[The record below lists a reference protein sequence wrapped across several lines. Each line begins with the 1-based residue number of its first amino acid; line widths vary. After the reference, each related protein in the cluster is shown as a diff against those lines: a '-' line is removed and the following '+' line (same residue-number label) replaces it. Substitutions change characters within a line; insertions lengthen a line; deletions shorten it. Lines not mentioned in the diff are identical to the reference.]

1 MPARPAPDRSSHV
14 ADLRES
20 VWSLVATT
28 AGLAVALLVVPGVS
42 VSSPW
47 SVLLV
52 GLVVTVGDALV
63 RPALRVLAA
72 RFGPLAALLLG
83 LAAQVA
89 VAWAALVHV
98 PGLHLSHGTD
108 VVPVLLVAAVVMAA
122 GRWLLGL
129 RDNDYVLGDLR
140 RRARR
145 GARRGARRRARAA
158 GRAAAGGEAVPP
170 AGAAAGERGVLI
182 VQLDGLAQA
191 TLAFAVQAGLAPT
204 LTRWLRE
211 GSHRLEPWWA
221 EVPSTTPAS
230 QAGLLH
236 GAADR
241 VPAFRWWDRELGR
254 LVVTNHPRDAALVEE
269 RLAEAGPGLLA
280 GGGVAVSTMFSGG
293 AATSLLV
300 VSRARRGLGP
310 GATFVEFCSS
320 PFVLARALLL
330 TVGELVKEL
339 YQGWQQTARRVEPR
353 VSRLGAYPA
362 LRAITNVL
370 LRDLNTSLV
379 AEQMVQ
385 GAPVIFVDFV
395 DHDEIAHHAG
405 PLRPES
411 LRSLE
416 GLDRVVGLLERFG
429 QQTARPYDVVVLS
442 DHGQS
447 LGEPFAKTYGL
458 TLEALVR
465 RLAGEDRPGEA
476 SSPDPGTGGRRAA
489 ARRDVATAQARGE
502 RGEQWHEVAEALRAL
517 SGTARGHDAVGPEGD
532 AARRGEQGAAAAE
545 GAPLVVAAS
554 GNFAGVWV
562 PGTDGPLPLSR
573 LVERW
578 PDLVPG
584 LAAHPGVGVVVG
596 RDDDGRPVALGAHGL
611 RHLVTG
617 VVEGLDPTAAYGP
630 RAAPDLARAAGL
642 DSAADLLVVSS
653 VDDAGLVHPFEGLV
667 GSHGGL
673 GGEQNRAVLL
683 HPASWEVD
691 DALRAGEGAARQ
703 LVGADAVHRQLV
715 GWLAALGLG
724 PGAGDAAPSRG
735 PDAGEPAAEAAG
747 GESAVEPVA
756 GAPS

>member
-1 MPARPAPDRSSHV
+1 MAAGDPARPTPPPKDRGSRV

-28 AGLAVALLVVPGVS
+28 AGLAVALLVVPGIS

-47 SVLLV
+47 AVLAVALA
-52 GLVVTVGDALV
+52 VTVGDALV

-72 RFGPLAALLLG
+72 RFGPLSALLLG
-83 LAAQVA
+83 LAAQVLI
-89 VAWAALVHV
+89 AWAALVHV
-98 PGLHLSHGTD
+98 PGLHLTHGTD
-108 VVPVLLVAAVVMAA
+108 VVPVLVVAAVVMAV

-145 GARRGARRRARAA
+145 GARRRARAA
-158 GRAAAGGEAVPP
+158 ERAGGASTP
-170 AGAAAGERGVLI
+170 APGGDRGVLI
-182 VQLDGLAQA
+182 VQLDGLAQD
-191 TLAFAVQAGLAPT
+191 TLEFAVRAGLAPT

-211 GSHRLEPWWA
+211 GTHRLEPWWA
-221 EVPSTTPAS
+221 QVPSTTPAS

-254 LVVTNHPRDAALVEE
+254 LLVTNHPRDAALLEE
-269 RLAEAGPGLLA
+269 RLAQSGPGLLA

-300 VSRARRGLGP
+300 VSRARRGIGP

-320 PFVLARALLL
+320 PFVLVRAVLL

-395 DHDEIAHHAG
+395 DHDEVAHHAG

-416 GLDRVVGLLERFG
+416 GLDRVVGLLEQLGR
-429 QQTARPYDVVVLS
+429 QTARPYDVVVLS

-458 TLEALVR
+458 TLDALVR
-465 RLAGEDRPGEA
+465 RLTGAAPGPASADDERPG
-476 SSPDPGTGGRRAA
+476 P
-489 ARRDVATAQARGE
+489 RRDVATAQARGE

-517 SGTARGHDAVGPEGD
+517 SGTARGHDAVGPESGRVAGD
-532 AARRGEQGAAAAE
+532 RPTRGSETDLATEQD
-545 GAPLVVAAS
+545 LVVAAS

-562 PGTDGPLPLSR
+562 TGSDEPLRLSR

-584 LAAHPGVGVVVG
+584 LAAHPGIGVVVG

-617 VVEGLDPTAAYGP
+617 AVEGEDPTAVYGP
-630 RAAPDLARAAGL
+630 RAADDLAHAAGL

-683 HPASWEVD
+683 HPADWEVD
-691 DALRAGEGAARQ
+691 DALRTGSDDARL

-715 GWLAALGLG
+715 AWLAALGLG
-724 PGAGDAAPSRG
+724 PAAP
-735 PDAGEPAAEAAG
+735 PAG
-747 GESAVEPVA
+747 GGTSTSAARTPDEPPAGHAEEVA
-756 GAPS
+756 S

>member
-1 MPARPAPDRSSHV
+1 MAGAAAQPAGDRPSRG

-42 VSSPW
+42 VTSPW
-47 SVLLV
+47 SVLVVALA
-52 GLVVTVGDALV
+52 VTVGDAVV
-63 RPALRVLAA
+63 RPALRLLAS

-83 LAAQVA
+83 LAAQLLI
-89 VAWAALVHV
+89 AWAALEHV
-98 PGLHLSHGTD
+98 PGLHLSRGTD
-108 VVPVLLVAAVVMAA
+108 VVAVLVVAAVVMAV

-145 GARRGARRRARAA
+145 GARRRARAA
-158 GRAAAGGEAVPP
+158 GRADAP
-170 AGAAAGERGVLI
+170 ATRPGGERGVLI
-182 VQLDGLAQA
+182 VQLDGLAQG
-191 TLAFAVQAGLAPT
+191 TLEFAVQSGLAPT

-211 GSHRLEPWWA
+211 GTHRLEPWWA

-254 LVVTNHPRDAALVEE
+254 LLVTNHPRDAEVIEE
-269 RLAEAGPGLLA
+269 RLARAGPGLLA
-280 GGGVAVSTMFSGG
+280 GGGVAVSTMFTGG

-320 PFVLARALLL
+320 PFVLVRALLL

-370 LRDLNTSLV
+370 LRDLTTSLV
-379 AEQMVQ
+379 AEQMVG

-395 DHDEIAHHAG
+395 DHDEVAHHAG

-416 GLDRVVGLLERFG
+416 GLDRVVGLLEQLGR
-429 QQTARPYDVVVLS
+429 QTARPYDVVVLS

-447 LGEPFAKTYGL
+447 LGEPFAKTYGR

-465 RLAGEDRPGEA
+465 ELAGGAGADHDG
-476 SSPDPGTGGRRAA
+476 
-489 ARRDVATAQARGE
+489 DVATAQARGE
-502 RGEQWHEVAEALRAL
+502 RGEQWREVAEALRAL
-517 SGTARGHDAVGPEGD
+517 SGTSRGHDAVGPESEHGRR
-532 AARRGEQGAAAAE
+532 AREEPVPVAGSE
-545 GAPLVVAAS
+545 LVVAAS

-562 PGTDGPLPLSR
+562 PGTEGPLTLAQ
-573 LVERW
+573 LVDRW

-596 RDDDGRPVALGAHGL
+596 RDDGGRPVALGAYGL
-611 RHLVTG
+611 RHLATG
-617 VVEGLDPTAAYGP
+617 VVDGQDPTAAYGP
-630 RAAPDLARAAGL
+630 RAAADLARAAGL

-683 HPASWEVD
+683 HPAAWAVD
-691 DALRAGEGAARQ
+691 DALRTGETGDRTI
-703 LVGADAVHRQLV
+703 VGADAVHRQLV
-715 GWLAALGLG
+715 AWLATLGLG
-724 PGAGDAAPSRG
+724 PAAGRSAGAAER
-735 PDAGEPAAEAAG
+735 EAAG
-747 GESAVEPVA
+747 TSDDAAE
-756 GAPS
+756 GAAP

>member
-1 MPARPAPDRSSHV
+1 MDLAAAQASRDRASRV

-42 VSSPW
+42 VSEPW
-47 SVLLV
+47 SVLVV
-52 GLVVTVGDALV
+52 GLIVTVGDALV

-83 LAAQVA
+83 LAAQLL

-108 VVPVLLVAAVVMAA
+108 VVPVLLVAAVVMAI

-145 GARRGARRRARAA
+145 GARRRARAA
-158 GRAAAGGEAVPP
+158 ER
-170 AGAAAGERGVLI
+170 AGAGTTAPQPGGERGVLV
-182 VQLDGLAQA
+182 VQLDGLAQG
-191 TLAFAVQAGLAPT
+191 TLEFAVQAGLAPT

-211 GSHRLEPWWA
+211 GTHRLEPWWA
-221 EVPSTTPAS
+221 QVPSTTPAS

-254 LVVTNHPRDAALVEE
+254 LLVTNHPRDAALLEE

-330 TVGELVKEL
+330 TFGELVKEL

-379 AEQMVQ
+379 AEQMVE

-395 DHDEIAHHAG
+395 DHDEVAHHAG

-416 GLDRVVGLLERFG
+416 GLDRVVGLLEQLGR
-429 QQTARPYDVVVLS
+429 QTARPYDLVVLS

-447 LGEPFAKTYGL
+447 LGEPFAKTYGI

-465 RLAGEDRPGEA
+465 RLTGAEPVPGPSDDA
-476 SSPDPGTGGRRAA
+476 RRGV
-489 ARRDVATAQARGE
+489 RRDVSTAQARGE
-502 RGEQWHEVAEALRAL
+502 RGEPWHEVAEALRAL
-517 SGTARGHDAVGPEGD
+517 SGTARGHDTVGPETERSARD
-532 AARRGEQGAAAAE
+532 RAARARARTEEEPGLATDQE
-545 GAPLVVAAS
+545 LVVAAS

-562 PGTDGPLPLSR
+562 TGSDGPLGLSR
-573 LVERW
+573 LVARW

-617 VVEGLDPTAAYGP
+617 IVEGEDPTAVYGP
-630 RAAPDLARAAGL
+630 LAAADLARAAAL

-673 GGEQNRAVLL
+673 GGEQNHAVLV
-683 HPASWEVD
+683 HPAAWEVD
-691 DALRAGEGAARQ
+691 DALRTGPADARR

-715 GWLAALGLG
+715 AWLGALGLG
-724 PGAGDAAPSRG
+724 P
-735 PDAGEPAAEAAG
+735 AAG
-747 GESAVEPVA
+747 VPTAPAEREPGERAE
-756 GAPS
+756 GAATGTAS

>member
-1 MPARPAPDRSSHV
+1 MDLAAAQASRDRASRV

-42 VSSPW
+42 VSEPW

-52 GLVVTVGDALV
+52 GLIVTVGDALV
-63 RPALRVLAA
+63 RPALRLLAA

-83 LAAQVA
+83 LAAQVLI
-89 VAWAALVHV
+89 AWAALVHV

-108 VVPVLLVAAVVMAA
+108 VVPVLVVAAVVMAV

-145 GARRGARRRARAA
+145 GARRRARAA
-158 GRAAAGGEAVPP
+158 HR
-170 AGAAAGERGVLI
+170 AGAAGSAAPPPDGERGVLV
-182 VQLDGLAQA
+182 VQLDGLAQG
-191 TLAFAVQAGLAPT
+191 TLEFAVQAGLAPT
-204 LTRWLRE
+204 LTRWLRD
-211 GSHRLEPWWA
+211 GTHRLEPWWA
-221 EVPSTTPAS
+221 QVPSTTPAS

-241 VPAFRWWDRELGR
+241 VPAFRWWDRELDR
-254 LVVTNHPRDAALVEE
+254 LLVTNHPRDAALLEE

-280 GGGVAVSTMFSGG
+280 GGGAAVSTMFSGG
-293 AATSLLV
+293 AATNLLV

-379 AEQMVQ
+379 AEQMVE

-395 DHDEIAHHAG
+395 DHDEVAHHAG

-416 GLDRVVGLLERFG
+416 GLDRVVGLLEQLGR
-429 QQTARPYDVVVLS
+429 QTARPYDVVVLS

-447 LGEPFAKTYGL
+447 LGEPFAKTYGF
-458 TLEALVR
+458 TLESLVR
-465 RLAGEDRPGEA
+465 RLTGT
-476 SSPDPGTGGRRAA
+476 DPWPAPSDDERRGP
-489 ARRDVATAQARGE
+489 RRDVATAQARGE

-517 SGTARGHDAVGPEGD
+517 SGTARGHDAVGPETGRAAGD
-532 AARRGEQGAAAAE
+532 RTARADE
-545 GAPLVVAAS
+545 GPGLATDQELVVAAS

-562 PGTDGPLPLSR
+562 TRADEPLRLSR

-596 RDDDGRPVALGAHGL
+596 RDDDGHPVALGAHGL

-617 VVEGLDPTAAYGP
+617 AVEGEDPTAVYGP
-630 RAAPDLARAAGL
+630 RAAADLARAAGL
-642 DSAADLLVVSS
+642 ESAADLLVVSS

-673 GGEQNRAVLL
+673 GGEQNQAVLV
-683 HPASWEVD
+683 HPAAWEVD
-691 DALRAGEGAARQ
+691 DALRAGPADGRR

-715 GWLAALGLG
+715 AWLGALGLG
-724 PGAGDAAPSRG
+724 PGAAVAPAD
-735 PDAGEPAAEAAG
+735 PAEQEPTGERAE
-747 GESAVEPVA
+747 
-756 GAPS
+756 GAREGTPS